1 MALVAV
7 CGFRRSLGTGK
18 SLSFVGPHSCRRES
32 SVKIVGHRSHSCN
45 RLRGGAHCGRALQP
59 WSLPLSSTSLASL
72 PIAERVTTVPS
83 VRSSV
88 WPSRA
93 RGDNVPA
100 VASLSSAAA
109 PLLPLPAVPVPSL
122 AHRWVTGVSLACQRR
137 SAGAGVAPA
146 LRPSAVSPAPTLVPT
161 HFPAPWQSPQPNPA
175 LNLAPFGRWTLR
187 DTAAQRR
194 LALLQG
200 LPHLTQAF

>member
-1 MALVAV
+1 
-7 CGFRRSLGTGK
+7 
-18 SLSFVGPHSCRRES
+18 
-32 SVKIVGHRSHSCN
+32 VKIVGHRRHSCN
-45 RLRGGAHCGRALQP
+45 RLRGAAHCGRALQP

-72 PIAERVTTVPS
+72 PIAERVATVPS

-100 VASLSSAAA
+100 VASLSSVAV

-122 AHRWVTGVSLACQRR
+122 AHRWLTGVSPACQRR
-137 SAGAGVAPA
+137 SACAGVTGA
-146 LRPSAVSPAPTLVPT
+146 LRPNAVSPAPTLARVR
-161 HFPAPWQSPQPNPA
+161 FPVPWQSPQPNPA

-187 DTAAQRR
+187 DKAAQRR
-194 LALLQG
+194 LALR
-200 LPHLTQAF
+200 